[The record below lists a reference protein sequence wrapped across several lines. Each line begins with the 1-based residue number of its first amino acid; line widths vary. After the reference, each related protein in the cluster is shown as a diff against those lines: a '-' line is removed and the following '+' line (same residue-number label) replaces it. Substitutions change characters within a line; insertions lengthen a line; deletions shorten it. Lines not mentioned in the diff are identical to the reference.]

1 LAMNLQE
8 FFENEVKPAL
18 GCTEPGAVAYA
29 ASAAAK
35 YLDAKIER
43 IHIELSGNV
52 FKNGVNVG
60 VPGTNGGTGNPLA
73 AAMGAF
79 AGDPEK
85 GLQSLDGITMD
96 DVMRAQELVDAGF
109 VTQEV
114 VQGVP
119 NVYAKVILISED
131 KRVSAVISGR
141 HDNLVEVTR
150 GEEVVYSKGVS
161 GEGNG
166 NVVSYEDELAQL
178 DMAAL
183 WRYATSITDEVADSL
198 LRGAEMNLIIARGG
212 LAEPWGLGVGYHI
225 NRMNSQDLLYR
236 IKAYSGAAADAR
248 MGGGSWP
255 VMSSAGSGNHG
266 ITAILPPVLY
276 AEAYDSTERELAEA
290 LALSHLVTRFIK
302 VYTGLLTPVC
312 GCAVAAGAG
321 AAAAI
326 VKLAHGSPQ
335 LADVAVASLI
345 ASVMGMVCDGGKGSC
360 ALKVSTAAG
369 EAYLYAMLALMGGG
383 LNKTQGVLKP
393 DLRYVAEILS
403 EVSERGL
410 SGMDEAVL
418 RIIQRV

>member
-1 LAMNLQE
+1 MNLQE

-73 AAMGAF
+73 AALGAF

-345 ASVMGMVCDGGKGSC
+345 ASVMGMVCDGGKG
-360 ALKVSTAAG
+360 
-369 EAYLYAMLALMGGG
+369 
-383 LNKTQGVLKP
+383 
-393 DLRYVAEILS
+393 
-403 EVSERGL
+403 
-410 SGMDEAVL
+410 
-418 RIIQRV
+418 